1 MVKLLKA
8 IARVPWWLL
17 YRLVR
22 MERHDKT
29 YDWSWRGLRY
39 MPFTRG
45 ALVAGW
51 LFWALVVGA
60 LIMLVWK
67 LRLF

>member
-1 MVKLLKA
+1 MVKPFKA

-29 YDWSWRGLRY
+29 YDWSWKGLRY
-39 MPFTRG
+39 VPFNRS
-45 ALVAGW
+45 ALVLGW
-51 LFWALVVGA
+51 LFWALVVVA
-60 LIMLVWK
+60 FLLVIW
-67 LRLF
+67 RLVPL